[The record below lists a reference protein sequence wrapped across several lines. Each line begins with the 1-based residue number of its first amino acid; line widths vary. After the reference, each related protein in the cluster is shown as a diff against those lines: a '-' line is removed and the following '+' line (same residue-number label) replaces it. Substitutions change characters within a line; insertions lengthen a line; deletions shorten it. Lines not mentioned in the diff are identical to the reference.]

1 MLEMRPLASP
11 QLFCFGT
18 SGSQHPAFIAELV
31 QIFAEEGGLGKG
43 ISGVCRL
50 EHSGPRLKAF
60 LLRKEDAL
68 VTCSEAGISFMSMH
82 GVRRKAQN
90 HDAWGN
96 VGKLSAHRTQCWQ
109 CAALA
114 LMQACKGLRVPR
126 CIGQPQRHFPVG
138 VPYLSQP
145 ALPSKSRSPAS
156 KISISLADFTFPW
169 ARAGLGHTI
178 AGLWELADMRDVSE
192 SLVSV
197 AAGAGGTSQGG
208 MGLLAWQLT
217 GGAGTCGAE

>member
-50 EHSGPRLKAF
+50 EHSGPLLKAF
-60 LLRKEDAL
+60 LLPKGDAL
-68 VTCSEAGISFMSMH
+68 VTRSEAGISFMSMH

-96 VGKLSAHRTQCWQ
+96 VGKLSANRTQCWQ
-109 CAALA
+109 CAVLA
-114 LMQACKGLRVPR
+114 LMQTCIGLGVPR
-126 CIGQPQRHFPVG
+126 CIGQPPEAFPSWG
-138 VPYLSQP
+138 PVPESTCLAFKKQIPSLKNLNISCRLHLPMGQGRSGSHHRR
-145 ALPSKSRSPAS
+145 AL
-156 KISISLADFTFPW
+156 
-169 ARAGLGHTI
+169 
-178 AGLWELADMRDVSE
+178 
-192 SLVSV
+192 
-197 AAGAGGTSQGG
+197 GAG
-208 MGLLAWQLT
+208 
-217 GGAGTCGAE
+217 